1 MEAKVMC
8 NVHRCSNEVDEHA
21 YCEDCYKE
29 KLEEA
34 FENGKKEGY
43 SEGYDE
49 AKDKYSPVE
58 KPL

>member
-1 MEAKVMC
+1 MC